1 MNNLLGKRVFVTG
14 GSGFIGSH
22 LVKALVNLGCIVTA
36 ASHRVAPKHSD
47 DHCNW
52 LSMDL
57 LSPEETMQ
65 AVADTQPEV
74 VFHLAAHPD
83 ATECHAQAL
92 ASVQANAC
100 MTLNLLEACRAVKT
114 QSFIYGD
121 SSKVYGNGGVPYC
134 SSQTPQ
140 PLCSYAI
147 GKLAGWELCLLYHRL
162 YDMDVVSVRPTL
174 VYGPGQGRNLISSIL
189 AQLQAGEQSIE
200 LLGGNQTRDPLY
212 VDDAVRAFAMAAER
226 SSLVTGEV
234 INVGGGQEQTV
245 YVLAQQVVNAYGAQ
259 ARVDVKPSGLRPNDT
274 LRSFCDNR
282 EAGELLGWSPT
293 TPFALGLEFTLRAQD
308 CTRGLLACSLEA

>member
-1 MNNLLGKRVFVTG
+1 MKNLAGKRVFVTG
-14 GSGFIGSH
+14 ASGFIGSH
-22 LVKALVNLGCIVTA
+22 LVQALVDLGCIVSA
-36 ASHRVAPKHSD
+36 VAHRVAPKTSD
-47 DHCNW
+47 GQCTW
-52 LSMDL
+52 LSLDL
-57 LSPEETMQ
+57 LCAEETMQ
-65 AVADTQPEV
+65 ALAATQPEIL
-74 VFHLAAHPD
+74 FHLAAHPD

-100 MTLNLLEACRAVKT
+100 MTLNLLEGCRAAKT
-114 QSFIYGD
+114 QTFIYGD

-162 YDMDVVSVRPTL
+162 YEMDVVSVRPTL
-174 VYGPGQGRNLISSIL
+174 VYGPGQKRNLISSIL
-189 AQLQAGEQSIE
+189 AQLQAGERSIE
-200 LLGGNQTRDPLY
+200 LLGGTQTRDPLY
-212 VDDAVRAFAMAAER
+212 VEDAVRAFAMAAER

-245 YVLAQQVVNAYGAQ
+245 YALAQQVVDAFGAQ
-259 ARVDVKPSGLRPNDT
+259 ARVEVKPSGIRPNDT

-282 EAGELLGWSPT
+282 EARELLGWSPT
-293 TPFALGLEFTLRAQD
+293 TPFAAGLEFTLKAQD
-308 CTRGLLACSLEA
+308 RTRGLQACSLEA